1 MKGKRS
7 YDREVRDECFNL
19 FVEGKSY
26 REICELTKVKT
37 PDTICAWVK
46 KYKWKEKRD
55 KILLNVGQK
64 TDEKKADALAKLT
77 DKHAA
82 AAGNLIGIA
91 TFQIDLYVR
100 PIKKFIEARKRGE
113 KVEPPKI
120 NTHEIRRLTAIL
132 KDAIAVERQAYG
144 LSMSDV
150 AVEARIK
157 KELFEFDRSAL
168 KPKQRKALDEL
179 ESEAAVLI
187 EGGLT
192 ADDNLEDYRH

>member
-1 MKGKRS
+1 MKGRS
-7 YDREVRDECFNL
+7 YDREVRDKCFNL

-26 REICELTKVKT
+26 REICELTIVKT

-64 TDEKKADALAKLT
+64 TDEKKADALAELT
-77 DKHAA
+77 EKHAA

-91 TFQIDLYVR
+91 TFKIDMYVR
-100 PIKKFIEARKRGE
+100 PIRKFINGGRVG
-113 KVEPPKI
+113 EPPKI

-150 AVEARIK
+150 AIDARIK

-192 ADDNLEDYRH
+192 ANDNLEDYH